1 MALFRKLLPFSR
13 LTVLLWA
20 WRNRASVLDWATF
33 GLRAAQ
39 SATSGDGTVDART
52 EFRLRANLARDHRTR
67 GALLD
72 IAVADGVAHLGG
84 RVSPEV
90 HAVVQDIAVGTRG
103 VTRLD
108 DRITHTAGRGGL
120 LRRKASARTA
130 AA

>member
-1 MALFRKLLPFSR
+1 MSLLRKALPFSR
-13 LTVLLWA
+13 LTLGVWA

-39 SATSGDGTVDART
+39 SAASGEGTADARA
-52 EFRLRANLARDHRTR
+52 EFRLRANLARDARTR
-67 GALLD
+67 SALVD
-72 IAVADGVAHLGG
+72 VAVEKGVAHLTG

-103 VTRLD
+103 VTRID
-108 DRITHTAGRGGL
+108 DRITHTAVRGGL
-120 LRRKASARTA
+120 LKRKAKPA